1 MPTTTNTDGLFR
13 DVSPYCASCVPSSGR
28 YHMVFQ
34 SHCDWTTAIVFCIDC
49 LYPSSTVS
57 NLFRTLLRDSSSE
70 SVGQSSSRTRSS
82 AYTGYAFLQESI
94 SFKLAVM
101 TYRAIHGTHRIYIS
115 AVMFHSSCRHDV
127 KTTAVILS
135 LSVTG
140 STARSSHYCR
150 QEGFPSFWSCSIM
163 EQFTTSRHICSVT
176 RDLQAASQDISI
188 HKIIS

>member
-13 DVSPYCASCVPSSGR
+13 DVSPYCASCVPSSGI

-101 TYRAIHGTHRIYIS
+101 TYRAIHGTASIYLQ
-115 AVMFHSSCRHDV
+115 SC
-127 KTTAVILS
+127 
-135 LSVTG
+135 
-140 STARSSHYCR
+140 
-150 QEGFPSFWSCSIM
+150 
-163 EQFTTSRHICSVT
+163 FTRLVDMTSRPRLWSS
-176 RDLQAASQDISI
+176 ASQRLAVLPVRLTTVGKRAFPVSGAVV
-188 HKIIS
+188 